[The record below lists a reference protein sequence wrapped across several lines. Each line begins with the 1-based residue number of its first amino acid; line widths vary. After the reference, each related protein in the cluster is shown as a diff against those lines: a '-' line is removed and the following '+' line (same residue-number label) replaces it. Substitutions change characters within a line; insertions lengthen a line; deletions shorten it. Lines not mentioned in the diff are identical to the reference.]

1 MGIQILNKDVSIIS
15 NVMGKPKANIGS
27 IFGTTGWA
35 GGGGVPASQGPLVP
49 AIAVDLVDGSV
60 SWSNITNIQNNTNNG
75 TYTYAILFESQQPS
89 TIYVRNFGFSIP
101 TSATINGITV
111 QINKFADNDMT
122 DADVYLVDNTGTQ
135 VGTNKNITAYFWPTN
150 YTSPQTYGGSSD
162 LWGTTLT
169 PSIIN
174 SNNFGLQL
182 KGYWGSYTKF
192 NFLVYVSWVKITVH
206 YTT

>member
-1 MGIQILNKDVSIIS
+1 MGIQILNKDVSVVSSVI
-15 NVMGKPKANIGS
+15 GKLKASIGNIL
-27 IFGTTGWA
+27 GTTGWS
-35 GGGGVPASQGPLVP
+35 GGGGPASQGPLVP

-60 SWSNITNIQNNTNNG
+60 TWSNITNIQNNTNNG
-75 TYTYAILFESQQPS
+75 TYATATLNGGQQPD
-89 TIYVRNFGFSIP
+89 TIYVSNFGFSIP

-111 QINKFADNDMT
+111 QINKYADGDIT

-135 VGTNKNITAYFWPTN
+135 VGTNKAITAYFWAGVN
-150 YTSPQTYGGSSD
+150 NAPQTYGGSSD
-162 LWGTTLT
+162 LWGTTWT

-182 KGYWGSYTKF
+182 LGYWGSYTKTSF
-192 NFLVYVSWVKITVH
+192 GVYVSWVKITVN

>member
-1 MGIQILNKDVSIIS
+1 MGIQILNKDVSVIS
-15 NVMGKPKANIGS
+15 SVMGKLKASIGS

-35 GGGGVPASQGPLVP
+35 GGGPASQGPLLP
-49 AIAVDLVDGSV
+49 AIAVELFDGSV
-60 SWSNITNIQNNTNNG
+60 PWSNITNIQNNKNDG
-75 TYTYAILFESQQPS
+75 TYTAATLALTQQPS
-89 TIYVRNFGFSIP
+89 TIYVSNFGFSIP

-111 QINKFADNDMT
+111 QINKYADADIT

-135 VGTNKNITAYFWPTN
+135 VGTNKQIIAYFWPVGTSN
-150 YTSPQTYGGSSD
+150 SPQTYGGSSD

-182 KGYWGSYTKF
+182 LGYWGSYTKF
-192 NFLVYVSWVKITVH
+192 SFNVYVSWVKITVN